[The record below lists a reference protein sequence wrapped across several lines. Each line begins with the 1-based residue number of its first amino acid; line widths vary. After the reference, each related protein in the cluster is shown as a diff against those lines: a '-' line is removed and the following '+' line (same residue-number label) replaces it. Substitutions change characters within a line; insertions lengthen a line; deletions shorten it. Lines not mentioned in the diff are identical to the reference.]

1 MVVVVVVDG
10 REDSSSGTEDGEYKA
25 RMSEAGLSFE
35 TATRRTGLLAGLCRR
50 VVDVDVVGKVDE
62 AAEMRARTVLRFVR
76 RVVVRVMVGR
86 SRVVAAVS
94 GVEVILPFLFQRLQL
109 ICMLSYVRTG
119 RIYDQGENCSGMY
132 YVVCGQSYGGSRN
145 RVGKLFASMRVIG
158 GNLRNYDAYLQHL
171 GLHRRH
177 VLESSYLL
185 CSR

>member
-1 MVVVVVVDG
+1 VVVVVVVVVDG
-10 REDSSSGTEDGEYKA
+10 REVSSSGKEDGEYKA

-86 SRVVAAVS
+86 SRVVAAAVS

-119 RIYDQGENCSGMY
+119 RIYDHGENCSGMY
-132 YVVCGQSYGGSRN
+132 VVRVMVAVAIESGNFLRQCGSLVEISETMMLISN
-145 RVGKLFASMRVIG
+145 ISACIVGT
-158 GNLRNYDAYLQHL
+158 Y
-171 GLHRRH
+171 
-177 VLESSYLL
+177 
-185 CSR
+185 